1 MDNLKDVETVNLKR
15 LLRNM
20 TNIFPLKIEDVDA
33 ELVREKLFHSF
44 VKSNLIDTNQQKE

>member
-1 MDNLKDVETVNLKR
+1 MDELKDVETVNLKR

-33 ELVREKLFHSF
+33 TIVRSKLFSSL
-44 VKSNLIDTNQQKE
+44 VKTNLNTNSI